1 MIPLLTQSSIN
12 QQKKIRSKNRARL
25 DRITAECCPACTRPQ
40 VPSLAL
46 GNGKK
51 KKTDKQAKF
60 KLNTQMSFVE
70 FAEFYHMGTSRDLL
84 ATPGDI
90 CRFQLQASPNSF
102 SVIQLP
108 LPVTTIFLGNHSFA
122 LRTYRV
128 VCIFQNF
135 ISNKGSRDLPIQ
147 PRLDSN
153 YQFVCLSL
161 PPVGLTVEYNITRL
175 MPSLPLKSH

>member
-1 MIPLLTQSSIN
+1 MIPLLTQSSVD

-25 DRITAECCPACTRPQ
+25 DRVTAECLLS
-40 VPSLAL
+40 SLHEAL
-46 GNGKK
+46 GSILSARKRKK

-70 FAEFYHMGTSRDLL
+70 FAEFYHTGTSRDLL

-102 SVIQLP
+102 SVIQPP
-108 LPVTTIFLGNHSFA
+108 LPVTTIFLSNHSFA

-153 YQFVCLSL
+153 YQFVC
-161 PPVGLTVEYNITRL
+161 
-175 MPSLPLKSH
+175 